1 MIKED
6 QLIKKKGIF
15 DSLEDDNDIDW
26 KTNPFDID
34 PIDEESMSKI
44 TFERTPQ
51 FQTWLKVR
59 SFKDVEKL
67 MPNSLMFLLQRN
79 VESPQQ

>member
-15 DSLEDDNDIDW
+15 DSLEDDDDIDW

-34 PIDEESMSKI
+34 PVDEESMFKI
-44 TFERTPQ
+44 TFERTSQ
-51 FQTWLKVR
+51 FQTWLKSLVLKKVR
-59 SFKDVEKL
+59 GFKDVEKL
-67 MPNSLMFLLQRN
+67 MSN
-79 VESPQQ
+79 

>member
-15 DSLEDDNDIDW
+15 DSLEDDDDIDW

-34 PIDEESMSKI
+34 PVDEESMSKT

-51 FQTWLKVR
+51 FQ
-59 SFKDVEKL
+59 
-67 MPNSLMFLLQRN
+67 P
-79 VESPQQ
+79 